1 MIDVNRLVS
10 TSSKSYEK
18 IVSQFKELGRDV
30 NNELQIATKKT
41 AKMGARVVAKE
52 VQSELGGTISQKEVL
67 RQVKYRPY
75 GKTGQQITIPKGRRF
90 SLKRFK
96 PTQTPAGVTYTM
108 RGQKKTTIGA
118 FMGPRPRK
126 KATKLN
132 GHVFKRIGKARLP
145 ITKLTTASPWGVMNP
160 NTSRMPLMDFAV
172 DAIGIK
178 FNEQIQRRIKS
189 AIRRN
194 SR

>member
-1 MIDVNRLVS
+1 MIDINKLVS
-10 TSSKSYEK
+10 TSNKSYEK
-18 IVSQFKELGRDV
+18 IVRQFKELGKDV
-30 NNELQIATKKT
+30 TNELQIASKKT
-41 AKMGARVVAKE
+41 AKMGARIVAKE
-52 VQSELGGTISQKEVL
+52 VQSELGGTITQTEVL
-67 RQVKYRPY
+67 KQVKYRPY

-90 SLKRFK
+90 SVKRFK
-96 PTQTPAGVTYTM
+96 PTQNSAGVTYKLRQRHTAL
-108 RGQKKTTIGA
+108 GA

-126 KATKLN
+126 KAAKLN
-132 GHVFKRIGKARLP
+132 GHVFKRVGKARLP

-172 DAIGIK
+172 NEIGIK

>member
-1 MIDVNRLVS
+1 MIDINRLVS

-41 AKMGARVVAKE
+41 AKLGQSVVAKE
-52 VQSELGGTISQKEVL
+52 VQSELGGSLTQKEIKK
-67 RQVKYRPY
+67 QIKYRPY
-75 GKTGQQITIPKGRRF
+75 GKNGQQITIPKGRRF

-96 PTQTPAGVTYTM
+96 PTQNAAGVTYKM
-108 RGQKKTTIGA
+108 RQRHTALGA

-126 KATKLN
+126 KAGKLN
-132 GHVFKRIGKARLP
+132 GHVFKRVGKARLP
-145 ITKLTTASPWGVMNP
+145 ITKLTSASPWGVMNP

-172 DAIGIK
+172 NEIGIK